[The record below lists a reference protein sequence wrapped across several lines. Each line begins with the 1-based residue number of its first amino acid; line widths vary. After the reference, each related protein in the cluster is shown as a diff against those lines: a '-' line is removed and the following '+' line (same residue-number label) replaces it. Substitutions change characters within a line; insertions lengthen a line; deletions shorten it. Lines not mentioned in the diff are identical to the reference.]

1 LIKGFNI
8 FTDRIKNLTNYNDT
22 IAKLEDYIKTD
33 LNAYRYVVSGLL
45 HGILYDKK
53 KSEEYFQY
61 LFMINKDN
69 FEFFLINLISVNI

>member
-1 LIKGFNI
+1 MIKGFNI